1 MSIACPNARRR
12 SPVER
17 ADTRLKAR
25 ESTVALTAASLRRLS
40 EDGAVAAFFP
50 SYRYAEAVV
59 AELRKLH
66 PDADVALQPRG
77 LGPDGTARFVEDSL
91 NRFTV
96 LCLILGGSL
105 GEGVDILGGRI
116 RSAVVVGPALPEVN
130 ALQEAR
136 RRMFA
141 ADGAEDAFSL
151 AYVRPGMRKVNQALG
166 RLVRAPGHSARVLL
180 HCRRFAD
187 ETYRSLLSGEYGD
200 PPVLTDDGDFARWA
214 DRS

>member
-1 MSIACPNARRR
+1 VAIDA
-12 SPVER
+12 R

-25 ESTVALTAASLRRLS
+25 ESTLALTAASLRRLS

-59 AELRKLH
+59 TELRKAH
-66 PDADVALQPRG
+66 PDVDVALQPRG

-105 GEGVDILGGRI
+105 GEGVDMLGGRI

-136 RRMFA
+136 RKMFA

-187 ETYRSLLSGEYGD
+187 ETYRVLLSGEYGD
-200 PPVLTDDGDFARWA
+200 PPVLTDDGEFTRWA
-214 DRS
+214 ERS

>member
-1 MSIACPNARRR
+1 
-12 SPVER
+12 
-17 ADTRLKAR
+17 
-25 ESTVALTAASLRRLS
+25 
-40 EDGAVAAFFP
+40 
-50 SYRYAEAVV
+50 
-59 AELRKLH
+59 
-66 PDADVALQPRG
+66 

-105 GEGVDILGGRI
+105 GEGVDMLGGRI

-136 RRMFA
+136 RKMFA

-187 ETYRSLLSGEYGD
+187 ETYRVLLSGEYGD
-200 PPVLTDDGDFARWA
+200 PPVLTDDGEFTRWA
-214 DRS
+214 ERS